1 MLVFTK
7 FIQSKYVFL
16 LQLNYLKT
24 LYLKMLSLRMH
35 NCLWFHTDVTLAVVF
50 VMGSILDLT
59 TSNQLLEYLGRLP
72 KSS

>member
-35 NCLWFHTDVTLAVVF
+35 NCLWFHTDVTL
-50 VMGSILDLT
+50 DLT
-59 TSNQLLEYLGRLP
+59 TLNQLLEYLGRLP